1 MGFHQV
7 TLEIGQSARPDLP
20 QLYPNNLTNPV
31 QKCPTWHKITPDLHH
46 QKRLK
51 WGFYGDSKPLK
62 VLITKG
68 FIYKCQEPDL
78 NR

>member
-1 MGFHQV
+1 LQAFVRVFNLDSSLRSLALRHLGFHQV

-51 WGFYGDSKPLK
+51 WGF
-62 VLITKG
+62 
-68 FIYKCQEPDL
+68 
-78 NR
+78 